1 MLFIAKNK
9 GLFLY
14 LYNIMRIIYTDGI
27 FDLFHRGH
35 LEYLK
40 ACKNILK
47 DSGEKDDDVFLIVGI
62 VNDKDATGY
71 KRIPIYNENDR
82 YEIIENIKC
91 VDKII
96 KDAPL
101 IINEDFMMEHKIDFV
116 VHSFSNAGDEGAQDE
131 FFKVPIQ
138 MGKFKKIQYYS
149 SISTT
154 DIIKK
159 INSRNE

>member
-1 MLFIAKNK
+1 MK
-9 GLFLY
+9 
-14 LYNIMRIIYTDGI
+14 IIYTDGI

-35 LEYLK
+35 IEYLK
-40 ACKNILK
+40 ACKNIFK
-47 DSGEKDDDVFLIVGI
+47 NSGGEEEEVFLIVGV
-62 VNDKDATGY
+62 VNDKDASGY
-71 KRIPIYNENDR
+71 KRVPIYNENDR
-82 YEIIENIKC
+82 YNIIENIKC

-101 IINEDFMMEHKIDFV
+101 IINEDFLEEHKIDYV
-116 VHSFSNAGDEGAQDE
+116 IHSFSNANDEGAQNE

-154 DIIKK
+154 DIIKR
-159 INSRNE
+159 IREM

>member
-1 MLFIAKNK
+1 MKIV
-9 GLFLY
+9 
-14 LYNIMRIIYTDGI
+14 YTDGI

-35 LEYLK
+35 IEYLK
-40 ACKNILK
+40 LCKNIF
-47 DSGEKDDDVFLIVGI
+47 SNEEEEEVFLIVGI
-62 VNDKDATGY
+62 VNDKDASGY

-82 YEIIENIKC
+82 YEIIKNIKC

-101 IINEDFMMEHKIDFV
+101 IITEDFMLENKIDYV
-116 VHSFSNAGDEGAQDE
+116 IHSFSNAGDEGAQDE

-154 DIIKK
+154 DIIKRIK
-159 INSRNE
+159 ELY

>member
-1 MLFIAKNK
+1 MKIV
-9 GLFLY
+9 
-14 LYNIMRIIYTDGI
+14 YTDGI

-35 LEYLK
+35 IEYLK
-40 ACKNILK
+40 LCKNIF
-47 DSGEKDDDVFLIVGI
+47 SNEEDVFLIVGI
-62 VNDKDATGY
+62 VNDKDASGY

-82 YEIIENIKC
+82 YEIIKNIKC

-101 IINEDFMMEHKIDFV
+101 IITEDFMLENKIDYV
-116 VHSFSNAGDEGAQDE
+116 IHSFSNAGDEGAQDE

-154 DIIKK
+154 DIIKRIK
-159 INSRNE
+159 ELY

>member
-1 MLFIAKNK
+1 MKIV
-9 GLFLY
+9 
-14 LYNIMRIIYTDGI
+14 YTDGI

-35 LEYLK
+35 IEYLK
-40 ACKNILK
+40 LCKNIF
-47 DSGEKDDDVFLIVGI
+47 SNEEEEEVFLIVGI
-62 VNDKDATGY
+62 VNDKDASGY

-82 YEIIENIKC
+82 YEIIKNIKC

-101 IINEDFMMEHKIDFV
+101 IITEDFMLENKIDYV
-116 VHSFSNAGDEGAQDE
+116 IHSFSNASDEGVQDE

-154 DIIKK
+154 DIIKRIK
-159 INSRNE
+159 ELY

>member
-1 MLFIAKNK
+1 MK
-9 GLFLY
+9 
-14 LYNIMRIIYTDGI
+14 IIYTDGI

-35 LEYLK
+35 IEYLK
-40 ACKNILK
+40 ACKNIFRNFEGK
-47 DSGEKDDDVFLIVGI
+47 WEEEEERKEEVFLIVGI

-101 IINEDFMMEHKIDFV
+101 IITEDFMDLHKIDYV
-116 VHSFSNAGDEGAQDE
+116 IHSFSNTNDEGAQDE
-131 FFKVPIQ
+131 FFKVPIK

-154 DIIKK
+154 DIIKRIK
-159 INSRNE
+159 ENY

>member
-1 MLFIAKNK
+1 MK
-9 GLFLY
+9 
-14 LYNIMRIIYTDGI
+14 IIYTDGI

-35 LEYLK
+35 IEYLK
-40 ACKNILK
+40 ACKNIFRNFEGK
-47 DSGEKDDDVFLIVGI
+47 WEEEEERKEEEKVFLIVGI

-101 IINEDFMMEHKIDFV
+101 IITEDFMDLHKIDYV
-116 VHSFSNAGDEGAQDE
+116 IHSFSNTNDEGAQDE
-131 FFKVPIQ
+131 FFKVPIK

-154 DIIKK
+154 DIIKRIK
-159 INSRNE
+159 ENY

>member
-1 MLFIAKNK
+1 MKIV
-9 GLFLY
+9 
-14 LYNIMRIIYTDGI
+14 YTDGI

-35 LEYLK
+35 IEYLK
-40 ACKNILK
+40 ACKNIFK
-47 DSGEKDDDVFLIVGI
+47 DLEEVEEVFLIVGI

-91 VDKII
+91 VNKII

-101 IINEDFMMEHKIDFV
+101 IITEDFMEEHKIDYV
-116 VHSFSNAGDEGAQDE
+116 IHSFSNSNDEGAQDE

-138 MGKFKKIQYYS
+138 MGKFKKIKYYS
-149 SISTT
+149 LISTT

-159 INSRNE
+159 IKSME

>member
-1 MLFIAKNK
+1 
-9 GLFLY
+9 
-14 LYNIMRIIYTDGI
+14 MRIIYTDGI
-27 FDLFHRGH
+27 FDLFHKGH

-40 ACKNILK
+40 ACKNIFRDFSK
-47 DSGEKDDDVFLIVGI
+47 GEEEKDEKEEVFLIVGI

-82 YEIIENIKC
+82 YDIIENIKC

-96 KDAPL
+96 KNAPL
-101 IINEDFMMEHKIDFV
+101 IITEDFMEEHKIDYV
-116 VHSFSNAGDEGAQDE
+116 IHSFSNANDEGAQNE

-154 DIIKK
+154 DIIKRIK
-159 INSRNE
+159 ELC

>member
-1 MLFIAKNK
+1 MK
-9 GLFLY
+9 
-14 LYNIMRIIYTDGI
+14 IIYTDGI

-35 LEYLK
+35 IEYLK
-40 ACKNILK
+40 ACKNIFRNFEGK
-47 DSGEKDDDVFLIVGI
+47 WEEKVFLIVGI

-101 IINEDFMMEHKIDFV
+101 IITEDFMDLHKIDYV
-116 VHSFSNAGDEGAQDE
+116 IHSFSNTNDEGAQDE
-131 FFKVPIQ
+131 FFKVPIK

-154 DIIKK
+154 DIIKRIK
-159 INSRNE
+159 ENY

>member
-1 MLFIAKNK
+1 MKIV
-9 GLFLY
+9 
-14 LYNIMRIIYTDGI
+14 YTDGI

-35 LEYLK
+35 IEYLK
-40 ACKNILK
+40 ACKNIFK
-47 DSGEKDDDVFLIVGI
+47 DLEEVEEVFLIVGI
-62 VNDKDATGY
+62 INDKDATGY

-91 VDKII
+91 VNKII

-101 IINEDFMMEHKIDFV
+101 IITEDFMKEHKIDYV
-116 VHSFSNAGDEGAQDE
+116 IHSFSNANDEGAQDE

-159 INSRNE
+159 IKSMQ

>member
-1 MLFIAKNK
+1 MKIV
-9 GLFLY
+9 
-14 LYNIMRIIYTDGI
+14 YTDGI

-35 LEYLK
+35 IEYLK
-40 ACKNILK
+40 ACKNIFK
-47 DSGEKDDDVFLIVGI
+47 DLEEEEVFLIVGI
-62 VNDKDATGY
+62 VNDKDASGY

-82 YEIIENIKC
+82 YNIIENIKC

-101 IINEDFMMEHKIDFV
+101 IITEDFMEIHKIDCV
-116 VHSFSNAGDEGAQDE
+116 IHSFSNSNDEGAQDE

-159 INSRNE
+159 IREM

>member
-1 MLFIAKNK
+1 MKIV
-9 GLFLY
+9 
-14 LYNIMRIIYTDGI
+14 YTDGI

-35 LEYLK
+35 IEYLK
-40 ACKNILK
+40 ACKNIFKDLDTELK
-47 DSGEKDDDVFLIVGI
+47 DKEVEEEEEVFLIVGI

-82 YEIIENIKC
+82 YNIIENIKC
-91 VDKII
+91 VNKII

-101 IINEDFMMEHKIDFV
+101 IITEDFMEQHKIDYV
-116 VHSFSNAGDEGAQDE
+116 IHSFSNSNDEGAQDE
-131 FFKVPIQ
+131 FFKIPIQ

-159 INSRNE
+159 IKGME

>member
-1 MLFIAKNK
+1 MK
-9 GLFLY
+9 
-14 LYNIMRIIYTDGI
+14 IIYTDGI

-35 LEYLK
+35 IEYLK
-40 ACKNILK
+40 ACKNIFRDL
-47 DSGEKDDDVFLIVGI
+47 EKEEEEEEEEEEREEEKVFLIVGI

-91 VDKII
+91 VNKII

-101 IINEDFMMEHKIDFV
+101 IITEDFMELNKIDYV
-116 VHSFSNAGDEGAQDE
+116 IHSFSNANDEGSQDE
-131 FFKVPIQ
+131 FFKVPIK

-149 SISTT
+149 SISST
-154 DIIKK
+154 DIIKRIK
-159 INSRNE
+159 ENY